1 MVDSKYFKN
10 MFFLIKWVYVET
22 IPGGETVPKNGV
34 SKLYNHLGEEDNVW
48 LNDFLDCYLNEDD
61 TILFGKLLKDGFK
74 MWIKCIHDPQL

>member
-1 MVDSKYFKN
+1 MADPINFKD

-22 IPGGETVPKNGV
+22 IPGGQCIPKNGV
-34 SKLYNHLGEEDNVW
+34 SKLYNHLGEEENVW

-74 MWIKCIHDPQL
+74 MWIKCIHDAEQ